1 MPETDV
7 IRKVS
12 KNIIDIYDNLNIGE
26 KINKFIYI
34 EEEPFETLDIV
45 EVAMNNDKNDFR
57 KMKENL
63 ANKRN
68 IILHHMKINMLVLSK
83 MSKKTKHCLN

>member
-1 MPETDV
+1 MTFQTLV
-7 IRKVS
+7 KI
-12 KNIIDIYDNLNIGE
+12 
-26 KINKFIYI
+26 INKLIYI
-34 EEEPFETLDIV
+34 DEEPFETLDIV
-45 EVAMNNDKNDFR
+45 EVAMNNDKNYFR

-63 ANKRN
+63 ENKRN

>member
-1 MPETDV
+1 MTILTLV
-7 IRKVS
+7 K
-12 KNIIDIYDNLNIGE
+12 
-26 KINKFIYI
+26 KINKLIYI

-63 ANKRN
+63 AKKRN
-68 IILHHMKINMLVLSK
+68 IILNHMKINMLVLSK

>member
-12 KNIIDIYDNLNIGE
+12 KNIIDIYDILNIGE
-26 KINKFIYI
+26 KLNKLIYI
-34 EEEPFETLDIV
+34 EEELFETLDIF
-45 EVAMNNDKNDFR
+45 EVPMNNDNNDF
-57 KMKENL
+57 KKVKGDL

-68 IILHHMKINMLVLSK
+68 IIFHHMKINMLVLSK

>member
-12 KNIIDIYDNLNIGE
+12 KNIIDIYDILNIGE
-26 KINKFIYI
+26 KLNKLIYI
-34 EEEPFETLDIV
+34 EEELFETLDIF
-45 EVAMNNDKNDFR
+45 EVPMNNDNNDFR
-57 KMKENL
+57 KMKEDL

-68 IILHHMKINMLVLSK
+68 IIFHHMKINMLVLSK

>member
-1 MPETDV
+1 M
-7 IRKVS
+7 K
-12 KNIIDIYDNLNIGE
+12 KLN
-26 KINKFIYI
+26 KLIYI

-45 EVAMNNDKNDFR
+45 EVAMNNDNNEFR

-68 IILHHMKINMLVLSK
+68 IILHHMKINMLVLNK

>member
-12 KNIIDIYDNLNIGE
+12 KNLVDIYDNLNIGE
-26 KINKFIYI
+26 KINKLIYI
-34 EEEPFETLDIV
+34 EEEPFKTLDIV
-45 EVAMNNDKNDFR
+45 EVVMNNDKNDFR
-57 KMKENL
+57 KMKENF

>member
-1 MPETDV
+1 MSETDV

-26 KINKFIYI
+26 KVNKLIYI
-34 EEEPFETLDIV
+34 EEEPFETLDKV
-45 EVAMNNDKNDFR
+45 EVAMNNDNNDFR

-68 IILHHMKINMLVLSK
+68 IILHHMKINMLVISK
-83 MSKKTKHCLN
+83 ISKKTKHCLN

>member
-1 MPETDV
+1 MV
-7 IRKVS
+7 K
-12 KNIIDIYDNLNIGE
+12 
-26 KINKFIYI
+26 KINKLIYI

-45 EVAMNNDKNDFR
+45 EVAMNNDNNDFR
-57 KMKENL
+57 KMKENI

-83 MSKKTKHCLN
+83 MSKKTKHCLH

>member
-1 MPETDV
+1 M
-7 IRKVS
+7 K
-12 KNIIDIYDNLNIGE
+12 KLN
-26 KINKFIYI
+26 KLIYI

-45 EVAMNNDKNDFR
+45 EVAMHNDKNDFR

-83 MSKKTKHCLN
+83 MSKKNIASNRQYEGIHRK

>member
-1 MPETDV
+1 M
-7 IRKVS
+7 K
-12 KNIIDIYDNLNIGE
+12 
-26 KINKFIYI
+26 KINKLIYI

-45 EVAMNNDKNDFR
+45 EVAMNNDKNSSR

-63 ANKRN
+63 ANMRN

-83 MSKKTKHCLN
+83 MSKKTRQYEVIHRK

>member
-1 MPETDV
+1 M
-7 IRKVS
+7 K
-12 KNIIDIYDNLNIGE
+12 KLN
-26 KINKFIYI
+26 KLIYI

-45 EVAMNNDKNDFR
+45 EVAMNNDNNDFR

-63 ANKRN
+63 TNKRN
-68 IILHHMKINMLVLSK
+68 IIVNHMIINMLVLSK

>member
-1 MPETDV
+1 M
-7 IRKVS
+7 K
-12 KNIIDIYDNLNIGE
+12 
-26 KINKFIYI
+26 KINKLIYI

-63 ANKRN
+63 ENKRN

-83 MSKKTKHCLN
+83 VSKKTKHCLN